1 MQIETYN
8 KVVSDLKRPFT
19 DSPVIVF
26 FPGNITVFESE
37 KHNVTLFCNA
47 TGRPTA
53 SLSWIRVSDET
64 TVASG
69 NTLLIQTAD
78 RTDRGEYR
86 CEANNGVGNAASKTA
101 YLDVQCK
108 CISPFLNVKC
118 L

>member
-1 MQIETYN
+1 MKLLEKRRRLKTVN
-8 KVVSDLKRPFT
+8 DLKRIFT

-26 FPGNITVFESE
+26 FPGNITVLESE

-64 TVASG
+64 TGVSG
-69 NTLLIQTAD
+69 NTLRIQTVD

-86 CEANNGVGNAASKTA
+86 CEGNNGVGNAASKTA

-108 CISPFLNVKC
+108 RFSLF
-118 L
+118 